1 MYLTFANS
9 RYFRRTHNTQLTGK
23 FTLLGIWIVRGGSV
37 PRINQWGIRFP
48 DAHRKP
54 LGPWLSTCLSAR
66 YPSRR
71 SFGEELKSNEGIAKT
86 NGNSTQS
93 KATQSM
99 KKLLFVGN
107 KRGEDGAAAKREV
120 ANDFFLRASTA
131 APFSSPEAHGSL
143 KVRKP
148 GGLFLLPLQTPTTFS
163 ICNTITAIV
172 NFLQLG
178 TWRLLTSHPSQRN
191 FATFQG

>member
-1 MYLTFANS
+1 
-9 RYFRRTHNTQLTGK
+9 
-23 FTLLGIWIVRGGSV
+23 
-37 PRINQWGIRFP
+37 
-48 DAHRKP
+48 
-54 LGPWLSTCLSAR
+54 
-66 YPSRR
+66 
-71 SFGEELKSNEGIAKT
+71 
-86 NGNSTQS
+86 
-93 KATQSM
+93 M

-107 KRGEDGAAAKREV
+107 KRGDAAKREV

-148 GGLFLLPLQTPTTFS
+148 SGLFLPLQTPTMFS